1 MRIDTDKRKGL
12 NQGAEGKN
20 KDIETFSFKR
30 QQFRNSYDEST
41 EAIKAVRHQDQEHT
55 PECLKQPP
63 QVTDAI
69 LPDQLESL
77 GKPNSNL

>member
-1 MRIDTDKRKGL
+1 MDTDKHKGL

-20 KDIETFSFKR
+20 KDIETSSFKR
-30 QQFRNSYDEST
+30 RQFRNSYDESM

-63 QVTDAI
+63 QETYAI
-69 LPDQLESL
+69 LPDQLEFL
-77 GKPNSNL
+77 GKPNSNI